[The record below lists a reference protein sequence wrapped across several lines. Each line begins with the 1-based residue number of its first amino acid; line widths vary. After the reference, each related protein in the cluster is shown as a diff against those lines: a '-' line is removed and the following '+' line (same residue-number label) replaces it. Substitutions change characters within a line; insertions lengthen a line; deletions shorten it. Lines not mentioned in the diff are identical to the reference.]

1 MDRYLGLFNRLA
13 FREKLFVV
21 IGFVLAI
28 YMVLDLALVTPQEKR
43 RKALRAE
50 ISKVDLESQTIRA
63 EMVAVKAQLDKD
75 PHAKDRAQLDAFKK
89 AIEEADA
96 FLAKVE
102 SDPKQVGHLLRQIL
116 AGSPGLTLASLK
128 TLPGAPIVDASKG
141 GGKGTGRLLYRRGI
155 ELVVRGNYLAMLPFL
170 QRLQDQPTRLLWGE
184 AEISVGL
191 YPDATLRITFFTV
204 TNQPAAPLG

>member
-13 FREKLFVV
+13 FREKLFAV
-21 IGFVLAI
+21 IGLVLAI
-28 YMVLDLALVTPQEKR
+28 YVVLDLTLVTPEEKR
-43 RKALRAE
+43 RKSLRAE
-50 ISKVDLESQTIRA
+50 ISKVDLETQTVRA
-63 EMVAVKAQLDKD
+63 DMVAVKAQLDKD

-102 SDPKQVGHLLRQIL
+102 SDPRQVGQLLRQIL

-128 TLPGAPIVDASKG
+128 TLPGAAIVDPSRG
-141 GGKGTGRLLYRRGI
+141 GGKGSGRLVYRRGI

-170 QRLQDQPTRLLWGE
+170 QKLQDQPTRLLWGE
-184 AEISVGL
+184 AEINVGI
-191 YPDATLRITFFTV
+191 YPDSTLRITFYTV
-204 TNQPAAPLG
+204 NNQQAVPLG